1 MRIEGHSNTADSEH
15 FNQNYEIESDSD
27 PQRVAITS
35 SNDTDD
41 SEMPLLSFSHD
52 TEVETSE
59 EYKKNSMC
67 RL

>member
-1 MRIEGHSNTADSEH
+1 MCIERHSNTADSEH

-27 PQRVAITS
+27 LQRVAINS

-41 SEMPLLSFSHD
+41 SEMPLSFSHD